1 MSINEVTKTRG
12 RASKRPNESELTQL
26 YQKMTAKE
34 IATHYGVATSTVKGW
49 IYSYKKENE
58 KTRQRA

>member
-1 MSINEVTKTRG
+1 MSINDVKKVRG
-12 RASKRPNESELTQL
+12 RASKRPTESELAQL

-49 IYSYKKENE
+49 IYSYKKQEE
-58 KTRQRA
+58 TRERVY